1 MDGCR
6 GSRWAQIPGCEAEIG
21 DRLRADL
28 QAGMK
33 LWGSILDVVSV
44 VKDREW
50 IPLFEN
56 PRLEELAPQ
65 GERFLSILS
74 TALK

>member
-1 MDGCR
+1 MQGQQV
-6 GSRWAQIPGCEAEIG
+6 GTNSRLRSRNRRQV
-21 DRLRADL
+21 RADL

-33 LWGSILDVVSV
+33 LWGSILDVVSI
-44 VKDREW
+44 VKDRER